1 VGDRSRPFDGW
12 APGGWFRSA
21 ADRASADRPA
31 AAAAGV
37 SAVGR
42 LSRGGGARRGLAAA
56 AGLLIGLFCV
66 LLGPAA
72 PASAHAALVGSD
84 PASGTIVPDAPN
96 KITLSFSE
104 SVQLVPGKIQVL
116 APDGSRADQGE
127 PQAAGS
133 TVTVPLRSGG
143 SRGTYL
149 VSYRV
154 VSADSHPVAG
164 SLTYSVGAAS
174 TPPTETAGAESVD
187 PVARALIPVGKYLG
201 YAGLV
206 LLVGPVLVLA
216 LLWPHRLS
224 RRGPARLVWTGV
236 GLVLG
241 STVLALWLQAPY
253 TTGSGLFEVS
263 GDDLRDVLGST
274 FGAVMLVRL
283 GVIVAAAFL
292 LRPLLRGEGGES
304 KADLALL
311 GVLGVAA
318 LATWP
323 LTGHPT
329 ASPVAGV
336 SVVVDA
342 VHLAA
347 MSVWLGGL
355 VMLVGYLLRRAD
367 ERELG
372 AILPI
377 WSRWAAT
384 AVAALIIAGS
394 VQALIEVG
402 SFTGFFTSTYGRL
415 ILIKIGLAAV
425 VVGMAAYSRR
435 LVRTRTAQAGPGK
448 LRRIVL
454 AELAVTAVV
463 LGVTAAV
470 VQIPPPRTAS
480 AAESATTSTTIS
492 QTITDKSVSLQVD
505 VFPAKVGN
513 NSLHLYAYT
522 PDNKPLPVVEWTAT
536 AALPAGGIEP
546 IEVPLLRITDFH
558 AVGDIALPTAGDWTF
573 KFTVRTSDIDQ
584 STLTMTAK
592 IS

>member
-1 VGDRSRPFDGW
+1 MTVDRHGAFARFRPGLLV
-12 APGGWFRSA
+12 RR
-21 ADRASADRPA
+21 RA
-31 AAAAGV
+31 
-37 SAVGR
+37 
-42 LSRGGGARRGLAAA
+42 LAAA
-56 AGLLIGLFCV
+56 AGLLFGLLCV

-72 PASAHAALVGSD
+72 PASAHAALVASD

-96 KITLSFSE
+96 KVTLTFSE
-104 SVQLVPGKIQVL
+104 SVQLISGKIQVL
-116 APDGSRADQGE
+116 APDGSRADQGD
-127 PQAAGS
+127 PQADGG
-133 TVTVPLRSGG
+133 TVTVPLRTGAG
-143 SRGTYL
+143 RGTYL

-164 SLTYSVGAAS
+164 SLTFSVGAAS
-174 TPPTETAGAESVD
+174 TPPTESEATESVD
-187 PVARALIPVGKYLG
+187 PVVRGLIPVGKYLG

-224 RRGPARLVWTGV
+224 RRGPARLVWTGF

-253 TTGSGLFEVS
+253 STGSGLFDVT
-263 GDDLRDVLGST
+263 GGDLRDVLGST
-274 FGAVMLVRL
+274 FGAIMLVRL
-283 GVIVAAAFL
+283 GVLVAAAFM
-292 LRPLLRGEGGES
+292 LRPMLRGDDGGS

-311 GVLGVAA
+311 GVLGVGA

-336 SVVVDA
+336 SIVVDA
-342 VHLAA
+342 IHLAA

-355 VMLVGYLLRRAD
+355 VMLAGFLLRQAN

-394 VQALIEVG
+394 VQALIEVA
-402 SFTGFFTSTYGRL
+402 SFKGLYDSTYGRL
-415 ILIKIGLAAV
+415 ILVKIGLAAV
-425 VVGMAAYSRR
+425 VIGVAAYSRR
-435 LVRTRTAQAGPGK
+435 LVRSRTAETGPRR
-448 LRRIVL
+448 LRGVVL

-463 LGVTAAV
+463 LGVTAAL
-470 VQIPPPRTAS
+470 VQIAPPRTAT

-492 QTITDKSVSLQVD
+492 QTITSGSVSLQVD
-505 VFPAKVGN
+505 VFPATVGN
-513 NSLHLYAYT
+513 NSIHLYAYT

-536 AALPAGGIEP
+536 AALPAKGIEP

-558 AVGDIALPTAGDWTF
+558 AIGDIGLPMAGDWTL
-573 KFTVRTSDIDQ
+573 KFTVRTSEIDQ

>member
-1 VGDRSRPFDGW
+1 MRIDRR
-12 APGGWFRSA
+12 R
-21 ADRASADRPA
+21 A
-31 AAAAGV
+31 AAA
-37 SAVGR
+37 
-42 LSRGGGARRGLAAA
+42 L
-56 AGLLIGLFCV
+56 AGLLFGLLCV

-72 PASAHAALVGSD
+72 PASAHAALVSSD
-84 PASGTIVPDAPN
+84 PQNGSVVPDAPN
-96 KITLSFSE
+96 RVTLTFSE
-104 SVQLVPGKIQVL
+104 SVQLISGKIQVL
-116 APDGSRADQGE
+116 GPDNKRADEGE

-133 TVTVPLRSGG
+133 TITIPLRSGG
-143 SRGTYL
+143 GRGTYL

-164 SLTYSVGAAS
+164 TLTYSVGAAS
-174 TPPTETAGAESVD
+174 TTPSVDNAASESVD
-187 PVARALIPVGKYLG
+187 PVVRSLIPVGKYLG

-224 RRGPARLVWTGV
+224 RRGPSRLVYTGI
-236 GLVLG
+236 GLILG
-241 STVLALWLQAPY
+241 STLLGLWLQGPY
-253 TTGSGLFEVS
+253 AEGTGLFGAS
-263 GDDLRDVLGST
+263 FSDFRDVLGST
-274 FGAVMLVRL
+274 YGAVMLVRI
-283 GVIVAAAFL
+283 GVICAALVL
-292 LRPLLRGEGGES
+292 LRPFLRGSGGET
-304 KADLALL
+304 KTDLALL
-311 GVLGVAA
+311 GVLGVSA

-342 VHLAA
+342 IHLAS

-355 VMLVGYLLRRAD
+355 VMLVAFLRPQAN

-384 AVAALIIAGS
+384 AVGTLLLAGT
-394 VQALIEVG
+394 VQALIEVATFKG
-402 SFTGFFTSTYGRL
+402 LVSSAYGQL
-415 ILIKIGLAAV
+415 ILVKVALALCVIGVAAV
-425 VVGMAAYSRR
+425 SRKLVRGKAAEAGPKPLRR
-435 LVRTRTAQAGPGK
+435 LVF
-448 LRRIVL
+448 V
-454 AELAVTAVV
+454 ELGITAVI
-463 LGVTAAV
+463 LGVTASL

-480 AAESATTSTTIS
+480 AAEAPATDTTIT
-492 QTITDKSVSLQVD
+492 QTVTNDKMALQVD
-505 VFPAKVGN
+505 IYPAAVGN

-522 PDNKPLPVVEWTAT
+522 SENKPLAVVEWTAT
-536 AALPAGGIEP
+536 AALPAKGIEP

-558 AVGDIALPTAGDWTF
+558 AIGDIALPQAGEWTF
-573 KFTVRTSDIDQ
+573 KFTVRTSDIDE

>member
-1 VGDRSRPFDGW
+1 MTV
-12 APGGWFRSA
+12 
-21 ADRASADRPA
+21 DRPRLRRA
-31 AAAAGV
+31 AAAC
-37 SAVGR
+37 
-42 LSRGGGARRGLAAA
+42 
-56 AGLLIGLFCV
+56 AGLLFGLLCV

-84 PASGTIVPDAPN
+84 PASNAIVPDAPN
-96 KITLSFSE
+96 KVTLTFSE
-104 SVQLVPGKIQVL
+104 SVQLLSGKIQVL
-116 APDGSRADQGE
+116 APDGSRADQGD
-127 PQAAGS
+127 PQSAGA
-133 TVTVPLRSGG
+133 TVTIPLRSGG
-143 SRGTYL
+143 GRGTYL

-154 VSADSHPVAG
+154 ISADSHPVSG
-164 SLTYSVGAAS
+164 SITYSVGAAS
-174 TPPTETAGAESVD
+174 TPPTSTNGTQTID
-187 PVARALIPVGKYLG
+187 PVVRALIPIGKFLG

-224 RRGPARLVWTGV
+224 RRGPARLVWTGI

-241 STVLALWLQAPY
+241 STLLALWLQAPY
-253 TTGSGLFEVS
+253 AIGAGLF
-263 GDDLRDVLGST
+263 GIGFGDLRDVLGST

-283 GVIVAAAFL
+283 GVVCAAAVL
-292 LRPLLRGEGGES
+292 LRPLLRGSGGES
-304 KADLALL
+304 RADLALL

-342 VHLAA
+342 IHLAS

-355 VMLVGYLLRRAD
+355 LMLVAFLLPRAN

-384 AVAALIIAGS
+384 AVSALILAGV
-394 VQALIEVG
+394 VQALIEVASWRG
-402 SFTGFFTSTYGRL
+402 LVDSTYGRL
-415 ILIKIGLAAV
+415 ILVKAGLAV
-425 VVGMAAYSRR
+425 LVIGVAAYSRK
-435 LVRTRTAQAGPGK
+435 LVKSRTAETSASS
-448 LRRIVL
+448 LRRPVFV
-454 AELAVTAVV
+454 ELGITAIV
-463 LGVTAAV
+463 LGVTAAL
-470 VQIPPPRTAS
+470 VQIAPPRTAE
-480 AAESATTSTTIS
+480 AAETAAASTTVT
-492 QTITDKSVSLQVD
+492 QTLKNSTMALQVD
-505 VFPAKVGN
+505 VFPATVGN

-536 AALPAGGIEP
+536 AALPAKGIEP

-558 AVGDIALPTAGDWTF
+558 AIGDIALPAAGDWTF
-573 KFTVRTSDIDQ
+573 KFTVRTTDIDQ
-584 STLTMTAK
+584 STLSMTVK